1 MKKNKFLYII
11 ATIMMALSTTSC
23 DDFLDVNKN
32 TDAPDYVEGYLYLAG
47 IQQAYYGI
55 YFDLRALCPLTQM
68 MGTSSYT
75 SFANNYYSKASD
87 AGGEAWRMVYWNQ
100 GMNLENMINQ
110 SEAAENW
117 TLAGI
122 GYAIKAYSW
131 DFLTKVNGEAPMKQA
146 FVPGLLS
153 HEYDYQDAIYDQ
165 VRVWAKK
172 AIECLEKED
181 KTNYGTRISQNDYIY
196 GGDKAKWIKF
206 AYAVIARNLASLTNK
221 NDFKQKYYDEFIDA
235 CNKAFASNDDNALV
249 KITGGGADAAQS
261 SYNNFWGPYRG
272 NLSNSY
278 WQHDFAVQT
287 MTGTMPIYNE
297 EGNKITH
304 TIIVKNDKGED
315 VEQTHPRF
323 PYELA
328 EKQIICDTLE
338 EVGHFDPRPLLKLGT
353 ASGNDTTG
361 VKDPKLFRKYYF
373 KGSGFT
379 SATGP
384 IGQAENFW
392 GRTEAITDAKD
403 GEGRWLYSNG
413 APYVLTTYAELLFD
427 LAEVQFKYGS
437 KADAFETWKKAIAA
451 DMEFSAKY
459 IQKES
464 LATVGGKVYHQGDK
478 VDQATFKAM
487 AQEYLNGPF
496 VAGLPMSEFSLSHI
510 MMQKYIALFP
520 WGASE
525 VWVDLRKY
533 HYDIAYT
540 GDVPKL
546 GNGWD
551 KTLINQKRDDDAT
564 KVYKGFYLAPAN
576 VQGRRSAYNERN
588 NGAPCYRLRPRYNSE
603 YMWNLNNLK
612 ALKPIPGDADD
623 YQCSIPWFAYPGD
636 MQIYITELLTLLN
649 YLNYEIFK
657 IYQHLSARSDCRIMQ
672 QGRHQIS
679 N

>member
-23 DDFLDVNKN
+23 DDFLDVNTN
-32 TDAPDYVEGYLYLAG
+32 IDAPDHVQGYNYLAG
-47 IQQAYYGI
+47 IEQAYYGI
-55 YFDLRALCPLTQM
+55 YFDLRAICPLTQM

-75 SFANNYYSKASD
+75 TFANNYYTAASD

-100 GMNLENMINQ
+100 GMNLENMIKQ
-110 SEAAENW
+110 SEEAENW

-146 FVPGLLS
+146 FQYGLLS
-153 HEYDYQDAIYDQ
+153 HEYDYQDAIYEQ
-165 VRVWAKK
+165 VRTWAKT
-172 AIECLEKED
+172 AIEYLQKED
-181 KTNYGTRISQNDYIY
+181 NSGLEDVLKTNDWIY
-196 GGDKAKWIKF
+196 GSTKTGYKEKWIKF

-221 NDFKQKYYDEFIDA
+221 KDFKEKYYDEFIDA
-235 CNKAFASNDDNALV
+235 CNKSFTSNADNALLTI
-249 KITGGGADAAQS
+249 KGGGADAAQS
-261 SYNNFWGPYRG
+261 AYNNFFGPLRG

-287 MTGTMPIYNE
+287 MTGTMPIYNK

-328 EKQIICDTLE
+328 AKQIICDTLE

-373 KGSGFT
+373 KGSSFT

-392 GRTEAITDAKD
+392 GRTEATSDAKD

-437 KADAFETWKKAIAA
+437 KAEAFETWKKAVAA
-451 DMEFSAKY
+451 DMEFSASY
-459 IQKES
+459 IQPEQTLKEVNKK
-464 LATVGGKVYHQGDK
+464 LYHQGDK
-478 VDQATFKAM
+478 VDKATFNAM
-487 AQEYLNGPF
+487 AQEYLAGPF

-510 MMQKYIALFP
+510 MMQKYVALFP
-520 WGASE
+520 WGAPE
-525 VWVDLRKY
+525 IWVDLRKY

-540 GDVPKL
+540 GDVPSL

-551 KTLINQKRDDDAT
+551 KTLINQKRDDDAS

-576 VQGRRSAYNERN
+576 VQGRRSAYNEKN

-603 YMWNLNNLK
+603 YMWNLDNLK

-636 MQIYITELLTLLN
+636 MP
-649 YLNYEIFK
+649 K
-657 IYQHLSARSDCRIMQ
+657 
-672 QGRHQIS
+672 
-679 N
+679 

>member
-75 SFANNYYSKASD
+75 NFANNYYTAASD

-235 CNKAFASNDDNALV
+235 CNKAFASNDDNALL

-287 MTGTMPIYNE
+287 MTGTMPIYNQ

-413 APYVLTTYAELLFD
+413 APYVLTTYAEVLFD

-464 LATVGGKVYHQGDK
+464 LVTVGGKVYHQGDK

-576 VQGRRSAYNERN
+576 VQGRRSAYNEKN

-636 MQIYITELLTLLN
+636 MP
-649 YLNYEIFK
+649 K
-657 IYQHLSARSDCRIMQ
+657 
-672 QGRHQIS
+672 
-679 N
+679 

>member
-1 MKKNKFLYII
+1 
-11 ATIMMALSTTSC
+11 MMALSTTSC

-131 DFLTKVNGEAPMKQA
+131 DFLTKLHSEVPMKQA
-146 FVPGLLS
+146 YVPGLLS

-464 LATVGGKVYHQGDK
+464 LVTVGGKVYHQGDK

-533 HYDIAYT
+533 HFDIAYT
-540 GDVPKL
+540 GDVPSF

-636 MQIYITELLTLLN
+636 MP
-649 YLNYEIFK
+649 K
-657 IYQHLSARSDCRIMQ
+657 
-672 QGRHQIS
+672 
-679 N
+679 

>member
-55 YFDLRALCPLTQM
+55 YYDLRALCPLTQM

-75 SFANNYYSKASD
+75 AFANNYYFSASD

-131 DFLTKVNGEAPMKQA
+131 DFLTKVNGEAPMKEA

-235 CNKAFASNDDNALV
+235 CNKAFASNDDNALL

-379 SATGP
+379 GATGP
-384 IGQAENFW
+384 IGHAENFW

-551 KTLINQKRDDDAT
+551 KTLINQKRDDNAT

-576 VQGRRSAYNERN
+576 VQGRRSAYDEKN

-636 MQIYITELLTLLN
+636 MP
-649 YLNYEIFK
+649 K
-657 IYQHLSARSDCRIMQ
+657 
-672 QGRHQIS
+672 
-679 N
+679 

>member
-235 CNKAFASNDDNALV
+235 CNKAFASNDDNALL

-304 TIIVKNDKGED
+304 TIIVKNDKGEE

-361 VKDPKLFRKYYF
+361 VKDPKLLRKYYF

-464 LATVGGKVYHQGDK
+464 LVTVGGKVYHQGDK

-636 MQIYITELLTLLN
+636 MP
-649 YLNYEIFK
+649 K
-657 IYQHLSARSDCRIMQ
+657 
-672 QGRHQIS
+672 
-679 N
+679 

>member
-1 MKKNKFLYII
+1 
-11 ATIMMALSTTSC
+11 MMALSTTSC

-75 SFANNYYSKASD
+75 NFANNYYSKASD

-261 SYNNFWGPYRG
+261 AYNNFWGPYRG

-533 HYDIAYT
+533 HFDIAYT
-540 GDVPKL
+540 GDVPSF

-636 MQIYITELLTLLN
+636 MP
-649 YLNYEIFK
+649 K
-657 IYQHLSARSDCRIMQ
+657 
-672 QGRHQIS
+672 
-679 N
+679 

>member
-1 MKKNKFLYII
+1 
-11 ATIMMALSTTSC
+11 MMALSTTSC

-55 YFDLRALCPLTQM
+55 YYDLRALCPLTQM

-75 SFANNYYSKASD
+75 NFANNYYNKASD

-235 CNKAFASNDDNALV
+235 CNKAFASNDDNALL
-249 KITGGGADAAQS
+249 KITGGGSDAAQS
-261 SYNNFWGPYRG
+261 AYNNFWGPYRG

-379 SATGP
+379 GATGP

-392 GRTEAITDAKD
+392 GRTEDITDAKD

-533 HYDIAYT
+533 HFDIAYT
-540 GDVPKL
+540 GDVPSF

-551 KTLINQKRDDDAT
+551 KTLINQKRDEDAT

-636 MQIYITELLTLLN
+636 MP
-649 YLNYEIFK
+649 K
-657 IYQHLSARSDCRIMQ
+657 
-672 QGRHQIS
+672 
-679 N
+679 

>member
-1 MKKNKFLYII
+1 
-11 ATIMMALSTTSC
+11 MMALSTTSC

-75 SFANNYYSKASD
+75 SFANNYYTAASD

-261 SYNNFWGPYRG
+261 AYNNFWGPYRG

-287 MTGTMPIYNE
+287 MTGTMPIYNQ

-361 VKDPKLFRKYYF
+361 VKDPKLLRKYYF

-464 LATVGGKVYHQGDK
+464 LVTVGGKVYHQGDK

-576 VQGRRSAYNERN
+576 VQGRRSAYNEKN

-636 MQIYITELLTLLN
+636 MP
-649 YLNYEIFK
+649 K
-657 IYQHLSARSDCRIMQ
+657 
-672 QGRHQIS
+672 
-679 N
+679 

>member
-1 MKKNKFLYII
+1 
-11 ATIMMALSTTSC
+11 MMALSTTSC

-235 CNKAFASNDDNALV
+235 CNKAFASNDDNALL

-261 SYNNFWGPYRG
+261 AYNNFWGPYRG

-361 VKDPKLFRKYYF
+361 VKDPKLLRKYYF

-540 GDVPKL
+540 GDVPSF

-636 MQIYITELLTLLN
+636 MP
-649 YLNYEIFK
+649 K
-657 IYQHLSARSDCRIMQ
+657 
-672 QGRHQIS
+672 
-679 N
+679 

>member
-1 MKKNKFLYII
+1 
-11 ATIMMALSTTSC
+11 MMALSTTSC

-75 SFANNYYSKASD
+75 SFANNYYTAASD

-261 SYNNFWGPYRG
+261 AYNNFWGPYRG

-297 EGNKITH
+297 EGNKTTH

-361 VKDPKLFRKYYF
+361 VKDPKLLRKYYF

-464 LATVGGKVYHQGDK
+464 LVTVGGKVYHQGDK

-540 GDVPKL
+540 GDVPSF

-576 VQGRRSAYNERN
+576 VQGRRSAYNEKN

-636 MQIYITELLTLLN
+636 MP
-649 YLNYEIFK
+649 K
-657 IYQHLSARSDCRIMQ
+657 
-672 QGRHQIS
+672 
-679 N
+679 

>member
-261 SYNNFWGPYRG
+261 AYNNFWGPYRG

-361 VKDPKLFRKYYF
+361 VKDPKLLRKYYF

-464 LATVGGKVYHQGDK
+464 LVTVGGKVYHQGDK

-533 HYDIAYT
+533 HFDIAYT
-540 GDVPKL
+540 GDVPSF

-576 VQGRRSAYNERN
+576 VQGRRSAYNEKN

-636 MQIYITELLTLLN
+636 MP
-649 YLNYEIFK
+649 K
-657 IYQHLSARSDCRIMQ
+657 
-672 QGRHQIS
+672 
-679 N
+679 

>member
-75 SFANNYYSKASD
+75 SFANNYYTAASD

-261 SYNNFWGPYRG
+261 AYNNFWGPYRG

-287 MTGTMPIYNE
+287 MTGTMPIYNQ

-361 VKDPKLFRKYYF
+361 VKDPKLLRKYYF
-373 KGSGFT
+373 KGSDFT

-464 LATVGGKVYHQGDK
+464 LVTVGGKVYHQGDK

-576 VQGRRSAYNERN
+576 VQGRRSAYNEKN

-636 MQIYITELLTLLN
+636 MP
-649 YLNYEIFK
+649 K
-657 IYQHLSARSDCRIMQ
+657 
-672 QGRHQIS
+672 
-679 N
+679 

>member
-1 MKKNKFLYII
+1 
-11 ATIMMALSTTSC
+11 MMALSTTSC

-55 YFDLRALCPLTQM
+55 YYDLRALCPLTQM

-75 SFANNYYSKASD
+75 NFANNYYNKASD

-235 CNKAFASNDDNALV
+235 CNKAFASNDDNALL

-287 MTGTMPIYNE
+287 MTGTMPIYNQ

-338 EVGHFDPRPLLKLGT
+338 EAGHFDPRPLLKLGT

-379 SATGP
+379 GATGP

-533 HYDIAYT
+533 HFDIAYT
-540 GDVPKL
+540 GDVPSF

-551 KTLINQKRDDDAT
+551 KTLINQKRDEDAT

-636 MQIYITELLTLLN
+636 MP
-649 YLNYEIFK
+649 K
-657 IYQHLSARSDCRIMQ
+657 
-672 QGRHQIS
+672 
-679 N
+679 

>member
-55 YFDLRALCPLTQM
+55 YYDLRALCPLTQM
-68 MGTSSYT
+68 MGTSSYVN
-75 SFANNYYSKASD
+75 FANNYYSKAND

-235 CNKAFASNDDNALV
+235 CNKAFASNDDNALL

-373 KGSGFT
+373 KGSDFT
-379 SATGP
+379 GATGP

-392 GRTEAITDAKD
+392 GRTEAVTDAKD

-540 GDVPKL
+540 GDVPSF

-551 KTLINQKRDDDAT
+551 KTLINQKRDEDAT

-576 VQGRRSAYNERN
+576 VQSRRSAYNEKN

-636 MQIYITELLTLLN
+636 MP
-649 YLNYEIFK
+649 K
-657 IYQHLSARSDCRIMQ
+657 
-672 QGRHQIS
+672 
-679 N
+679 

>member
-1 MKKNKFLYII
+1 
-11 ATIMMALSTTSC
+11 MMALSTTSC

-75 SFANNYYSKASD
+75 NFANNYYTAASD

-261 SYNNFWGPYRG
+261 AYNNFWGPYRG

-287 MTGTMPIYNE
+287 MTGTMPIYNQ

-361 VKDPKLFRKYYF
+361 VKDPKLLRKYYF

-413 APYVLTTYAELLFD
+413 APYVLTTYAEVLFD

-464 LATVGGKVYHQGDK
+464 LVTVGGKVYHQGDK

-520 WGASE
+520 WGAPE

-533 HYDIAYT
+533 HFDIAYT
-540 GDVPKL
+540 GDVPSF

-551 KTLINQKRDDDAT
+551 KTLINQKRDDDAS

-576 VQGRRSAYNERN
+576 VQSRRSAYNEKN

-636 MQIYITELLTLLN
+636 MP
-649 YLNYEIFK
+649 K
-657 IYQHLSARSDCRIMQ
+657 
-672 QGRHQIS
+672 
-679 N
+679 

>member
-235 CNKAFASNDDNALV
+235 CNKAFASNDDNALL

-261 SYNNFWGPYRG
+261 AYNNFWGPYRG

-304 TIIVKNDKGED
+304 TIIVKNDKGEE
-315 VEQTHPRF
+315 VEQTRPRF

-533 HYDIAYT
+533 HFDIAYT
-540 GDVPKL
+540 GDVPSF

-636 MQIYITELLTLLN
+636 MP
-649 YLNYEIFK
+649 K
-657 IYQHLSARSDCRIMQ
+657 
-672 QGRHQIS
+672 
-679 N
+679 

>member
-75 SFANNYYSKASD
+75 NFANNYYSKASD

-464 LATVGGKVYHQGDK
+464 LVTVGGKVYHQGDK

-533 HYDIAYT
+533 HFDIAYT
-540 GDVPKL
+540 GDVPSF

-636 MQIYITELLTLLN
+636 MP
-649 YLNYEIFK
+649 K
-657 IYQHLSARSDCRIMQ
+657 
-672 QGRHQIS
+672 
-679 N
+679 

>member
-1 MKKNKFLYII
+1 
-11 ATIMMALSTTSC
+11 MMALSTTSC

-55 YFDLRALCPLTQM
+55 YYDLRALCPLTQM

-75 SFANNYYSKASD
+75 NFANNYYSKASD

-235 CNKAFASNDDNALV
+235 CNKAFASNDDNALL
-249 KITGGGADAAQS
+249 KITGGGSDAAQS
-261 SYNNFWGPYRG
+261 AYNNFWGPYRG

-379 SATGP
+379 GATGP

-533 HYDIAYT
+533 HFDIAYT
-540 GDVPKL
+540 GDVPSF

-551 KTLINQKRDDDAT
+551 KTLINQKRDEDAT

-636 MQIYITELLTLLN
+636 MP
-649 YLNYEIFK
+649 K
-657 IYQHLSARSDCRIMQ
+657 
-672 QGRHQIS
+672 
-679 N
+679 

>member
-304 TIIVKNDKGED
+304 TIIVKNDKGEE

-361 VKDPKLFRKYYF
+361 VKDPKLLRKYYF

-413 APYVLTTYAELLFD
+413 APYVLTTYAEVLFD

-533 HYDIAYT
+533 HFDIAYT
-540 GDVPKL
+540 GDVPSF

-636 MQIYITELLTLLN
+636 MP
-649 YLNYEIFK
+649 K
-657 IYQHLSARSDCRIMQ
+657 
-672 QGRHQIS
+672 
-679 N
+679 

>member
-1 MKKNKFLYII
+1 M
-11 ATIMMALSTTSC
+11 
-23 DDFLDVNKN
+23 
-32 TDAPDYVEGYLYLAG
+32 
-47 IQQAYYGI
+47 
-55 YFDLRALCPLTQM
+55 
-68 MGTSSYT
+68 
-75 SFANNYYSKASD
+75 
-87 AGGEAWRMVYWNQ
+87 
-100 GMNLENMINQ
+100 
-110 SEAAENW
+110 
-117 TLAGI
+117 
-122 GYAIKAYSW
+122 
-131 DFLTKVNGEAPMKQA
+131 
-146 FVPGLLS
+146 
-153 HEYDYQDAIYDQ
+153 
-165 VRVWAKK
+165 
-172 AIECLEKED
+172 
-181 KTNYGTRISQNDYIY
+181 
-196 GGDKAKWIKF
+196 
-206 AYAVIARNLASLTNK
+206 IARNLASLTNK

-235 CNKAFASNDDNALV
+235 CNKAFASNDDNALL

-304 TIIVKNDKGED
+304 TIIVKNDKGEE

-464 LATVGGKVYHQGDK
+464 LVTVGGKVYHQGDK

-636 MQIYITELLTLLN
+636 MP
-649 YLNYEIFK
+649 K
-657 IYQHLSARSDCRIMQ
+657 
-672 QGRHQIS
+672 
-679 N
+679 

>member
-235 CNKAFASNDDNALV
+235 CNKAFASNDDNALL

-304 TIIVKNDKGED
+304 TIIVKNDKGEE

-464 LATVGGKVYHQGDK
+464 LVTVGGKVYHQGDK

-540 GDVPKL
+540 GDVPKF

-636 MQIYITELLTLLN
+636 MP
-649 YLNYEIFK
+649 K
-657 IYQHLSARSDCRIMQ
+657 
-672 QGRHQIS
+672 
-679 N
+679 

>member
-1 MKKNKFLYII
+1 
-11 ATIMMALSTTSC
+11 MMALSTTSC

-261 SYNNFWGPYRG
+261 AYNNFWGPYRG

-304 TIIVKNDKGED
+304 TIIVKNDKGEE

-464 LATVGGKVYHQGDK
+464 LVTVGGKVYHQGDK

-533 HYDIAYT
+533 HFDIAYT
-540 GDVPKL
+540 GDVPSF

-588 NGAPCYRLRPRYNSE
+588 NGAPCYRLRPRDNSE

-636 MQIYITELLTLLN
+636 MP
-649 YLNYEIFK
+649 K
-657 IYQHLSARSDCRIMQ
+657 
-672 QGRHQIS
+672 
-679 N
+679 

>member
-235 CNKAFASNDDNALV
+235 CNKAFASNDDNALL

-304 TIIVKNDKGED
+304 TIIVKNDKGEE

-464 LATVGGKVYHQGDK
+464 LVTVGGKVYHQGDK

-540 GDVPKL
+540 GAVPSY

-551 KTLINQKRDDDAT
+551 KTLINQKRDEDAT

-636 MQIYITELLTLLN
+636 MP
-649 YLNYEIFK
+649 K
-657 IYQHLSARSDCRIMQ
+657 
-672 QGRHQIS
+672 
-679 N
+679 

>member
-1 MKKNKFLYII
+1 
-11 ATIMMALSTTSC
+11 MMALSTTSC

-47 IQQAYYGI
+47 IQQAYFGI
-55 YFDLRALCPLTQM
+55 YYDLRALCPLTQM

-75 SFANNYYSKASD
+75 NFANNYYNKASD

-235 CNKAFASNDDNALV
+235 CNKAFASNDDNALL

-304 TIIVKNDKGED
+304 TIIVKNDKGEE

-379 SATGP
+379 GATGP

-533 HYDIAYT
+533 HFDIAYT
-540 GDVPKL
+540 GDVPSF

-551 KTLINQKRDDDAT
+551 KTLINQKRDEDAT

-636 MQIYITELLTLLN
+636 MP
-649 YLNYEIFK
+649 K
-657 IYQHLSARSDCRIMQ
+657 
-672 QGRHQIS
+672 
-679 N
+679 

>member
-1 MKKNKFLYII
+1 
-11 ATIMMALSTTSC
+11 MMALSTTSC

-110 SEAAENW
+110 SEADENW

-206 AYAVIARNLASLTNK
+206 AYAVIDRNLASLTNK

-261 SYNNFWGPYRG
+261 AYNNFWGPYRG

-287 MTGTMPIYNE
+287 MTGTMQIYNE

-464 LATVGGKVYHQGDK
+464 LVTVGGKVYHQGDK

-533 HYDIAYT
+533 HFDIAYT
-540 GDVPKL
+540 GDVPSF

-636 MQIYITELLTLLN
+636 MP
-649 YLNYEIFK
+649 K
-657 IYQHLSARSDCRIMQ
+657 
-672 QGRHQIS
+672 
-679 N
+679 

>member
-1 MKKNKFLYII
+1 
-11 ATIMMALSTTSC
+11 MMALSTTSC

-55 YFDLRALCPLTQM
+55 YYDLRALCPLTQM

-75 SFANNYYSKASD
+75 NFANNYYNKASD

-235 CNKAFASNDDNALV
+235 CNKAFASNDDNALL
-249 KITGGGADAAQS
+249 KITGGGSDAAQS
-261 SYNNFWGPYRG
+261 AYNNFWGPYRG
-272 NLSNSY
+272 KLSNSY

-379 SATGP
+379 GATGP

-533 HYDIAYT
+533 HFDIAYT
-540 GDVPKL
+540 GDVPSF

-551 KTLINQKRDDDAT
+551 KTLINQKRDEDAT

-636 MQIYITELLTLLN
+636 MP
-649 YLNYEIFK
+649 K
-657 IYQHLSARSDCRIMQ
+657 
-672 QGRHQIS
+672 
-679 N
+679 

>member
-235 CNKAFASNDDNALV
+235 CNKAFASNDDNALL

-464 LATVGGKVYHQGDK
+464 LVTVGGKVYHQGDK

-540 GDVPKL
+540 GDVPKF

-636 MQIYITELLTLLN
+636 MP
-649 YLNYEIFK
+649 K
-657 IYQHLSARSDCRIMQ
+657 
-672 QGRHQIS
+672 
-679 N
+679 

>member
-55 YFDLRALCPLTQM
+55 YYDLRALCPLTQM

-75 SFANNYYSKASD
+75 NFANNYYNKASD

-235 CNKAFASNDDNALV
+235 CNKAFASNDDNALL
-249 KITGGGADAAQS
+249 KITGGGSAAAQS
-261 SYNNFWGPYRG
+261 AYNNFWGPYRG

-379 SATGP
+379 GATGP

-533 HYDIAYT
+533 HFDIAYT
-540 GDVPKL
+540 GDVPSF

-551 KTLINQKRDDDAT
+551 KTLINQKRDEDAT

-576 VQGRRSAYNERN
+576 VQNRRSAYNERN

-636 MQIYITELLTLLN
+636 MP
-649 YLNYEIFK
+649 K
-657 IYQHLSARSDCRIMQ
+657 
-672 QGRHQIS
+672 
-679 N
+679 

>member
-261 SYNNFWGPYRG
+261 AYNNFWGPYRG

-540 GDVPKL
+540 GDVPKF

-636 MQIYITELLTLLN
+636 MP
-649 YLNYEIFK
+649 K
-657 IYQHLSARSDCRIMQ
+657 
-672 QGRHQIS
+672 
-679 N
+679 

>member
-304 TIIVKNDKGED
+304 TIIVKNDKGEE

-464 LATVGGKVYHQGDK
+464 LVTVGGKVYHQGDK

-540 GDVPKL
+540 GDVPKF

-636 MQIYITELLTLLN
+636 MP
-649 YLNYEIFK
+649 K
-657 IYQHLSARSDCRIMQ
+657 
-672 QGRHQIS
+672 
-679 N
+679 

>member
-55 YFDLRALCPLTQM
+55 YYDLRALCPLTQM

-75 SFANNYYSKASD
+75 NFANNYYTAASD

-261 SYNNFWGPYRG
+261 AYNNFWGPYRG

-287 MTGTMPIYNE
+287 MTGTMPIYNQ

-361 VKDPKLFRKYYF
+361 VKDPKLLRKYYF

-392 GRTEAITDAKD
+392 GRTEAVTDAKD

-413 APYVLTTYAELLFD
+413 APYVLTTYAEVLFD

-464 LATVGGKVYHQGDK
+464 LVTVGGKVYHQGDK

-520 WGASE
+520 WGAPE

-533 HYDIAYT
+533 HFDIAYT
-540 GDVPKL
+540 GDVPSF

-551 KTLINQKRDDDAT
+551 KTLINQKRDDDAS

-576 VQGRRSAYNERN
+576 VQSRRSAYNEKN

-636 MQIYITELLTLLN
+636 MP
-649 YLNYEIFK
+649 K
-657 IYQHLSARSDCRIMQ
+657 
-672 QGRHQIS
+672 
-679 N
+679 

>member
-235 CNKAFASNDDNALV
+235 CNKAFASNDDNALL

-304 TIIVKNDKGED
+304 TIIVKNDKGEE

-361 VKDPKLFRKYYF
+361 VKDPKLLRKYYF

-464 LATVGGKVYHQGDK
+464 LVTVGGKVYHQGDK

-533 HYDIAYT
+533 HFDIAYT
-540 GDVPKL
+540 GDVPSF

-636 MQIYITELLTLLN
+636 MP
-649 YLNYEIFK
+649 K
-657 IYQHLSARSDCRIMQ
+657 
-672 QGRHQIS
+672 
-679 N
+679 

>member
-55 YFDLRALCPLTQM
+55 YYDLRALCPLTQM

-75 SFANNYYSKASD
+75 NFANNYYNKASD

-235 CNKAFASNDDNALV
+235 CNKAFASNDDNALL
-249 KITGGGADAAQS
+249 KITGGGSDAAQS

-272 NLSNSY
+272 NLSNRY

-379 SATGP
+379 GATGP

-540 GDVPKL
+540 GDVPSF

-551 KTLINQKRDDDAT
+551 KTLINQKRDDDAS

-576 VQGRRSAYNERN
+576 VQSRRSAYNERN

-636 MQIYITELLTLLN
+636 MP
-649 YLNYEIFK
+649 K
-657 IYQHLSARSDCRIMQ
+657 
-672 QGRHQIS
+672 
-679 N
+679 

>member
-1 MKKNKFLYII
+1 
-11 ATIMMALSTTSC
+11 MMALSTTSC

-55 YFDLRALCPLTQM
+55 YYDLRALCPLTQM

-75 SFANNYYSKASD
+75 NFANNYYNKASD

-235 CNKAFASNDDNALV
+235 CNKAFASNDDNALL
-249 KITGGGADAAQS
+249 KITGGGSDAAQS
-261 SYNNFWGPYRG
+261 AYNNFWGPYRG

-379 SATGP
+379 GATGP

-533 HYDIAYT
+533 HFDIAYT
-540 GDVPKL
+540 GDVPSF

-551 KTLINQKRDDDAT
+551 KTLINQKRDEDAT

-636 MQIYITELLTLLN
+636 MP
-649 YLNYEIFK
+649 K
-657 IYQHLSARSDCRIMQ
+657 
-672 QGRHQIS
+672 
-679 N
+679 

>member
-1 MKKNKFLYII
+1 
-11 ATIMMALSTTSC
+11 MMALSTTSC

-75 SFANNYYSKASD
+75 NFANNYYSKASD

-464 LATVGGKVYHQGDK
+464 LVTVGGKVYHQGDK

-533 HYDIAYT
+533 HFDIAYT
-540 GDVPKL
+540 GDVPSF

-636 MQIYITELLTLLN
+636 MP
-649 YLNYEIFK
+649 K
-657 IYQHLSARSDCRIMQ
+657 
-672 QGRHQIS
+672 
-679 N
+679 

>member
-1 MKKNKFLYII
+1 
-11 ATIMMALSTTSC
+11 MMALSTTSC

-235 CNKAFASNDDNALV
+235 CNKAFASNDDNALL

-304 TIIVKNDKGED
+304 TIIVKNDKGEE

-361 VKDPKLFRKYYF
+361 VKDPKLLRKYYF

-533 HYDIAYT
+533 HFDIAYT
-540 GDVPKL
+540 GDVPSF

-636 MQIYITELLTLLN
+636 MP
-649 YLNYEIFK
+649 K
-657 IYQHLSARSDCRIMQ
+657 
-672 QGRHQIS
+672 
-679 N
+679 